1 MHVTWPACVWRIKA
15 RSYLY
20 NIMYLQKNIISMV
33 PRICLVILG
42 TSRSQG
48 GWVDDTDLQSIVL
61 LPSTPLIEQL
71 PLIELTYVHV

>member
-20 NIMYLQKNIISMV
+20 NIMYLQKKYNFYGSSY
-33 PRICLVILG
+33 LFSN
-42 TSRSQG
+42 SRYLTQSR